1 MHKWV
6 LRVRK
11 WLRIIYEFFF
21 IILIIDFGICM
32 SERDMMRKEQL
43 IVLGGMLVLS
53 YLARDMLSHAITLF
67 IAHIIIGV
75 ITWFVVQDVY
85 FKIILNMALFGIF
98 VDAAMYMKR
107 GYVIK
112 RAFELPWDACVMGIA
127 ISILAFYFDNHELQ
141 MVGYISVLILLVD
154 YLISIYVEGLDLY
167 MQINRNVKG
176 LPIKQMVSVNSF
188 IVTTI
193 CCIIVVIILL
203 ADVLGLPKVVLG
215 FFLAL
220 VGILKI
226 VFILLRVV
234 YSLVAGLFGG
244 VGGMEPQEG
253 IRRMEQVAEDDG
265 ILSKIIYFIL
275 VSAIII
281 AAVYILIKLCKFVIK
296 WLLAKQDKNEVIEDL
311 DTRKKKRVE
320 RVHIEK
326 EDSHGVM
333 SYEQR
338 ARRIYKKKVL
348 SFRRHF
354 LPDSF
359 DTAGDI
365 EEAMLRFT
373 KEDTP
378 ASEETAPESI
388 IAERKETI
396 TELYEAVRYGD
407 KTPDRNYLKRMK
419 QL

>member
-11 WLRIIYEFFF
+11 WLRIIYEYFF

-43 IVLGGMLVLS
+43 IVLAGMLILS
-53 YLARDMLSHAITLF
+53 YIARDVLSHAITLF

-75 ITWFVVQDVY
+75 ITYFVVQDVY
-85 FKIILNMALFGIF
+85 FKIILNMVLVGIF

-127 ISILAFYFDNHELQ
+127 ISILAFYYDNHELQ
-141 MVGYISVLILLVD
+141 MVGYIAVLTMLLV
-154 YLISIYVEGLDLY
+154 YLLSYYVEGLDLY
-167 MQINRNVKG
+167 MQINRNIKG

-193 CCIIVVIILL
+193 CIIIVVIVLL
-203 ADVLGLPKVVLG
+203 ADVLGLPKVVMG

-220 VGILKI
+220 LGILKI
-226 VFILLRVV
+226 IFILLRIV
-234 YSLVAGLFGG
+234 YTLVAGLFGG
-244 VGGMEPQEG
+244 VGGMPAQEG
-253 IRRMEQVAEDDG
+253 MRQIEEVAQDDG

-281 AAVYILIKLCKFVIK
+281 AAVYILLKICRVIIK
-296 WLLAKQDKNEVIEDL
+296 WLLAKQDRNETIEEL

-320 RVHIEK
+320 RTRIEK
-326 EDSHGVM
+326 EDSYGLL
-333 SYEQR
+333 SSEQK

-365 EEAMLRFT
+365 EEAMLRYT
-373 KEDTP
+373 KNDLD
-378 ASEETAPESI
+378 
-388 IAERKETI
+388 RKETI

-407 KTPDRNYLKRMK
+407 KTPDRNYLRRMK